1 MRPTLFL
8 LLPLLLAGCM
18 GTELVRPPAP
28 VAEQWTGVTPASP
41 PENESRPASLIAWR
55 DFFTDPRLQ
64 QLITIALENNR
75 DLRVAAARLE
85 AARAEHGISRTDRL
99 PAIEGNLTQSNQGW
113 PAELATSGKPF
124 TYRRADFSLGVASF
138 ELDLWN
144 RLGSLSDSAKYAYLA
159 TESAQRTV
167 RLSLISEIASTYY
180 TQLELV
186 ERLEMSRR
194 NLEMREKA
202 YALNLL
208 AFEQG
213 FASSVETQTA
223 LGLVEAA
230 RGEIIQLRRTQA
242 NASNKMDYLLG
253 KKAENLPEGRALA
266 AQNIDGGLF
275 PGLPAEVL
283 LQRPDVAAAEQRLR
297 SAHASVNAARAAFL
311 PKILLTAG
319 LGLASRSLAS
329 LFASGGNA
337 WNFQPS
343 MSMPLFD
350 WGKTQGGVDLA
361 EARKN
366 IAVAE
371 YEKTL
376 QESFREVA
384 DLLAAREA
392 LMEQRRIADT
402 QASIN
407 EQRLGSFR
415 ARQQE
420 GVMSLLNVF
429 DAEREWL
436 SSRQNAIQIQ
446 RQQLENAALLYK
458 ALGGGEALPAET
470 GNALALGSPPQ
481 SVVGHA
487 SLGTQLQ

>member
-1 MRPTLFL
+1 
-8 LLPLLLAGCM
+8 M
-18 GTELVRPPAP
+18 GTELVRPTPP
-28 VAEQWTGVTPASP
+28 VAEQWPATAPSAASNA
-41 PENESRPASLIAWR
+41 EARSASLIAWR
-55 DFFTDPRLQ
+55 DFFPDPRLQ
-64 QLITIALENNR
+64 QLIATALDNNR

-85 AARAEHGISRTDRL
+85 AARAEHGISRAERL

-113 PAELATSGKPF
+113 PAELAASGKPF
-124 TYRRADFSLGVASF
+124 TYRRADFSVGVASF

-144 RLGSLSDSAKYAYLA
+144 RLGNLSDSAKYSYLA

-167 RLSLISEIASTYY
+167 RLSLISEVASTYF
-180 TQLELV
+180 TQLELT

-202 YALNLL
+202 HALNVL
-208 AFEQG
+208 AFEEG
-213 FASSVETQTA
+213 FASSVDTQTA

-230 RGEIIQLRRTQA
+230 RAEIAQIRRAQA
-242 NASNKMDYLLG
+242 TTTNKMDYLLG
-253 KKAENLPEGRALA
+253 KKAENLPDGRPLA
-266 AQNIDGGLF
+266 AQDVDGGLA

-366 IAVAE
+366 VAVAE

-384 DLLAAREA
+384 DLLAARES
-392 LMEQRRIADT
+392 LMEQRRIADV
-402 QASIN
+402 QVRIN
-407 EQRLGSFR
+407 ERRLDSFR

-446 RQQLENAALLYK
+446 RQQLENATALYK
-458 ALGGGEALPAET
+458 ALGGGEALPMDA
-470 GNALALGSPPQ
+470 GNPSLALGAPSS
-481 SVVGHA
+481 SVEGHP
-487 SLGTQLQ
+487 SLGAQLQ